1 MPGGDDE
8 WAGEAA
14 ELIPIR
20 GGEAIQTELEK
31 IWRPA
36 QSRGAN
42 EIAWGGEDA
51 NETAEWAGRFDRE
64 RQSHILWFATCSFR
78 ANLKADTMLAR
89 RQELNTQVQQILD
102 AFILAASLFGA
113 HALRYYGT
121 DWFDWEK
128 GIDPFTNYQW
138 LLIVIMPFGPILL
151 DLQGFYQSPLTK
163 TKWKSF
169 IQIVQAMVY
178 LSILVSACV
187 IFLRLSL
194 VSRAVPLIFILVA
207 TCALLIKERIIIAM
221 IHRRALRGEL
231 RERILLAGVPQD
243 IAALENTFTPEQKLL
258 MEVADR
264 IDIEKQPISDLVE
277 AMHRH
282 AVTRVIFA
290 AGHSQFNRIEQ
301 AIGACEVEGV
311 PAWLVANFIQTS
323 IAKPDFDAFAGR
335 PMLVFRSTP
344 DVSWALLVKG
354 IIDRVGALFLL
365 LFFAFPMMLV
375 ALVIQL
381 TSKGGPIFRQQRA
394 GKHGKPF
401 TMYKF
406 RSMSDDAEQR
416 RADLMPFNLMRGPV
430 FKIEDD
436 PRITPFGRW
445 LRRTSVDE
453 LPQLVNVLLGDM
465 SLVGPRP
472 LPLYEVEKFENT
484 AQRRR
489 LSVKP
494 GITCLWQIRGRNRV
508 TDFRDWVKLDLEY
521 IDKWSLGLDLKI
533 LLRTVPAVLLGSG
546 AK

>member
-1 MPGGDDE
+1 
-8 WAGEAA
+8 
-14 ELIPIR
+14 
-20 GGEAIQTELEK
+20 
-31 IWRPA
+31 
-36 QSRGAN
+36 
-42 EIAWGGEDA
+42 
-51 NETAEWAGRFDRE
+51 
-64 RQSHILWFATCSFR
+64 
-78 ANLKADTMLAR
+78 MLAR
-89 RQELNTQVQQILD
+89 RQELNTQVQQIFDSFL
-102 AFILAASLFGA
+102 LAASLIAA
-113 HALRYYGT
+113 HALRHFST
-121 DWFDWEK
+121 TWFDLEK
-128 GIDPFTNYQW
+128 TIDPLANYQW
-138 LLIVIMPFGPILL
+138 LLVVIMPFGPILL

-187 IFLRLSL
+187 IFLRLPLANRS
-194 VSRAVPLIFILVA
+194 VPLLFI
-207 TCALLIKERIIIAM
+207 ALAAAVLMIKERIIIAA
-221 IHRRALRGEL
+221 IRRRALRGEL

-243 IAALENTFTPEQKLL
+243 IAALEQSFTPEQKLL
-258 MEVADR
+258 MVIAER
-264 IDIEKQPISDLVE
+264 IDIEKQPLSDLVE
-277 AMHRH
+277 AMHKH
-282 AVTRVIFA
+282 AVTRVVFA

-354 IIDRVGALFLL
+354 IIDRVGAFVALAVL
-365 LFFAFPMMLV
+365 AVPMLLV
-375 ALVIQL
+375 AIVIKV
-381 TSKGGPIFRQQRA
+381 TSSGPPIFRQKRA

-406 RSMSDDAEQR
+406 RSMSDDAEMR
-416 RADLMPFNLMRGPV
+416 RAELLPFNQMRGPV
-430 FKIEDD
+430 FKVADD

-445 LRRTSVDE
+445 LRRTSIDE
-453 LPQLVNVLLGDM
+453 MPQLINVLLGDM

-494 GITCLWQIRGRNRV
+494 GLTCLWQIRGRNNV

-521 IDKWSLGLDLKI
+521 IDKWSLGLDFKI
-533 LLRTVPAVLLGSG
+533 LVRTVPAVVFGLG